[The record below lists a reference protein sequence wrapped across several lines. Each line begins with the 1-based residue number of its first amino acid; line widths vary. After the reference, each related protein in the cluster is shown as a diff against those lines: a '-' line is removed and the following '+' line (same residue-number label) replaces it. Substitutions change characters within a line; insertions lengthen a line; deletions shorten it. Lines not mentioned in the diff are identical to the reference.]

1 LLACYCIC
9 LLLHL
14 LYVVSFCY
22 YRCAIFVGIR
32 IVCLLYKFVHGA
44 DYLQCNEMFI
54 INKSFVNMVLHE
66 FVVVNVVFRTQIQ
79 WPCGEDLLRVM
90 AGFNDW
96 CGLPFIQGAIDCT
109 YIHI

>member
-1 LLACYCIC
+1 
-9 LLLHL
+9 
-14 LYVVSFCY
+14 
-22 YRCAIFVGIR
+22 
-32 IVCLLYKFVHGA
+32 
-44 DYLQCNEMFI
+44 MFT

-90 AGFNDW
+90 AGFKDW
-96 CGLPFIQGAIDCT
+96 CGLPFIQGAIDYT